1 MSAAL
6 STVRPEFVEGLSFL
20 FTHLK
25 LKGSPSTSSGR
36 TKELTTTALIV
47 AAGSGSRMG
56 GDVPKQFRLLGGKPV
71 LRWAVESLIRH
82 PAVQQVRVVAG
93 QGQLDRA
100 GDALDGLDV
109 GEFIEGG
116 AERADSVRAGLASI
130 EGDAVLVHDAARPF
144 CPAAVIDRLLASL
157 EFFEGAA
164 PVLPVGDTLARIG
177 DTLGE
182 AVDRTGLARV
192 QTPQAFRL
200 GALRSAYELWK
211 GPSPTDETT
220 VVRAASMNVA
230 AVEGDP
236 ALEKLTL
243 PADFERAEQW
253 LAGRLIP
260 RTGMG
265 FDVHAFSGEGP
276 VTLGGI
282 QVPHSRGLAGHSDAD
297 VVLHAITDALL
308 GAAGLGDI
316 GEHFPPSDARWKG
329 ADSSLFLAHAVELL
343 REKGALIDHI
353 DCTVIAE
360 GPKIGPHRAAMR
372 ARIAEIAGL
381 SVDQVSVKATTTEGL
396 GFTGRREGIAAQA
409 VASIRMGI

>member
-1 MSAAL
+1 
-6 STVRPEFVEGLSFL
+6 V
-20 FTHLK
+20 
-25 LKGSPSTSSGR
+25 
-36 TKELTTTALIV
+36 TTTALIV

-56 GDVPKQFRLLGGKPV
+56 GEQPKQFRLLGGKPV

-82 PAVQQVRVVAG
+82 PAVRALRVVVG
-93 QGQLDRA
+93 QGQQDRA
-100 GDALDGLDV
+100 QETLKGLDV
-109 GEFIEGG
+109 GEFIQGG
-116 AERADSVRAGLASI
+116 TERADSVRAGLAVV

-144 CPAAVIDRLLASL
+144 CPPAVLDRLLASL

-182 AVDRTGLARV
+182 SVDRTGLGRV

-200 GALRSAYELWK
+200 GALKSAYDLWN

-220 VVRAASMNVA
+220 VLRAAGMRVA

-243 PADFERAEQW
+243 PSDFERAEQW
-253 LAGRLIP
+253 LAGRLLP

-276 VTLGGI
+276 IMLGG
-282 QVPHSRGLAGHSDAD
+282 VEVAHARGLAGHSDAD
-297 VVLHAITDALL
+297 VVLHAVTDALL

-316 GEHFPPSDARWKG
+316 GEHFPPSDPRWKG
-329 ADSSLFLAHAVELL
+329 VQSSLFLAHAVELV
-343 REKGALIDHI
+343 RKNGALIDHI

-360 GPKIGPHRAAMR
+360 APKVGPHRAAMR

-396 GFTGRREGIAAQA
+396 GFTGRGEGIAAQA
-409 VASIRMGI
+409 VASIRMGL